1 METPQKG
8 TPPPPCA
15 ITPGN
20 RPGNRL
26 HYPIMEKRK
35 LGQTD
40 MEISVVGFG
49 GIPIQGLSASDAER
63 VLLHALDS
71 GINFFDSARAYTDS
85 EEKMGR
91 ALHAH
96 RGRVYI
102 ASKALSRNAR
112 KMRGELEASLR
123 NLRTGMIDLYQV
135 HSVGSL
141 EELERILAP
150 GGAYEALAQARDEG
164 KIRWIGVTGHSRP
177 VLLKAVLT
185 GLFDTVQLPFNPIEN
200 EWEEEVLPAAR
211 KARIGTIGM
220 KPVAGGAIRNV
231 GASIRLSLTR
241 GIDVSIPGM
250 DSTRQV
256 DENAAVGEDLRAPTK
271 EELAALQ
278 KEKELWGEKFCRRC
292 AYCMPCPEGLNIPF
306 LLLIE
311 GYYSRYEL
319 HDWARERL
327 QALSK
332 NFNDCIA
339 CGKCLEKCP
348 YELPIP
354 DLMKD
359 AATRVV

>member
-1 METPQKG
+1 MEV
-8 TPPPPCA
+8 
-15 ITPGN
+15 
-20 RPGNRL
+20 
-26 HYPIMEKRK
+26 
-35 LGQTD
+35 
-40 MEISVVGFG
+40 SVVGFG
-49 GIPIQGLSASDAER
+49 GIPIQGLPVSDAER
-63 VLLHALDS
+63 VLLRALDR

-91 ALHAH
+91 VLHAH
-96 RGRVYI
+96 RDRI
-102 ASKALSRNAR
+102 HLASKALPRNAR
-112 KMRGELEASLR
+112 RMRGELETSLR

-150 GGAYEALAQARDEG
+150 GGAYEALAQAREEG
-164 KIRWIGVTGHSRP
+164 KVRWIGVTGHSLP
-177 VLLKAVLT
+177 VLLEAVRT
-185 GLFDTVQLPFNPIEN
+185 GLFDTVQLPFNAIES
-200 EWEEEVLPAAR
+200 EWEMEVLPAAR
-211 KARIGTIGM
+211 KAGIGTIGM
-220 KPVAGGAIRNV
+220 KPLAGGAIRNV
-231 GASIRLSLTR
+231 GASIRFSLTR

-250 DSTRQV
+250 DSVLQV
-256 DENAAVGEDLRAPTK
+256 DENAAVGEDLRAPTE

-311 GYYSRYEL
+311 GYYTRYEL

-332 NFNDCIA
+332 TFSDCTA
-339 CGKCLEKCP
+339 CGECLEKCP
-348 YELPIP
+348 YDLPIP

-359 AATRVV
+359 AASRVV

>member
-1 METPQKG
+1 
-8 TPPPPCA
+8 
-15 ITPGN
+15 
-20 RPGNRL
+20 
-26 HYPIMEKRK
+26 MEKRK
-35 LGQTD
+35 LGRTD

-63 VLLHALDS
+63 VLLHALAR
-71 GINFFDSARAYTDS
+71 GVNFFDSARGYTDS

-96 RGRVYI
+96 RARI
-102 ASKALSRNAR
+102 HLASKALSRNAR
-112 KMRGELEASLR
+112 RMRGELETSLR
-123 NLRTGMIDLYQV
+123 NLRTEMIDLYQV
-135 HSVGSL
+135 HSVGSPG
-141 EELERILAP
+141 ELERILSP
-150 GGAYEALAQARDEG
+150 GGAYEALAKARDEG
-164 KIRWIGVTGHSRP
+164 KVRWIGVTGHSRP
-177 VLLKAVLT
+177 VLFKAIET
-185 GLFDTVQLPFNPIEN
+185 GLFDTVQFPFNPIEN
-200 EWEEEVLPAAR
+200 EWEEDVLPAAR
-211 KARIGTIGM
+211 KAGIGTIGM

-231 GASIRLSLTR
+231 GASIRFSLTR

-250 DSTRQV
+250 DSVDQV
-256 DENAAVGEDLRAPTK
+256 DENTAIGEDLRALTK
-271 EELAALQ
+271 EELASLQ

-311 GYYSRYEL
+311 GYYTRYEL

-332 NFNDCIA
+332 TFSDCTA
-339 CGKCLEKCP
+339 CGECLEKCP
-348 YELPIP
+348 YDLPIP